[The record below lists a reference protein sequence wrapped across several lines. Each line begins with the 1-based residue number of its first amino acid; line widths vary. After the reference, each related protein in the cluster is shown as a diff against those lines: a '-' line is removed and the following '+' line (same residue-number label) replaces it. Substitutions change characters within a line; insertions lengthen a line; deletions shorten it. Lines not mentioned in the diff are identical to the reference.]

1 MQTPFLPKAQLK
13 CGRLPHHTLDVLGQC
28 SELWDVSSPEAK
40 GTSQILY
47 FLLCSRVCIMTGGDV
62 IVMGAK
68 GGSKGAKNVY
78 NTMVCGPPKAT
89 VTSTNIQY
97 TCTVNIPLW
106 GSC

>member
-1 MQTPFLPKAQLK
+1 
-13 CGRLPHHTLDVLGQC
+13 
-28 SELWDVSSPEAK
+28 
-40 GTSQILY
+40 
-47 FLLCSRVCIMTGGDV
+47 MTGGDV